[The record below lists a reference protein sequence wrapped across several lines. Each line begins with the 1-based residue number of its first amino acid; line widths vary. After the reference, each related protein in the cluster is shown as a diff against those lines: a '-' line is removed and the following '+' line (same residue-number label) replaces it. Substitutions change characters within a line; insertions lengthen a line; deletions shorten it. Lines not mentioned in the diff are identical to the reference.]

1 MTQIWHPW
9 TEWECYAAGMF
20 DAETIISP
28 EEARMAYASF
38 LRDIPRFV
46 SAMELVMRK
55 WPKSCEHFLTNPN
68 MNRVAWLGQAA
79 MCIETGLS
87 RRHRGGFMLLTNKER
102 ADANKAAQRAL
113 DKWLKEHAQ
122 KNRPVRERM
131 AQPGIFN

>member
-38 LRDIPRFV
+38 LRDIPRFMA
-46 SAMELVMRK
+46 AMDLVMLR
-55 WPKSCEHFLTNPN
+55 WPKSCEHFLTNPS

-87 RRHRGGFMLLTNKER
+87 RKHRGGFMLLTNKER
-102 ADANKAAQRAL
+102 SDANKAAQSAL

-131 AQPGIFN
+131 AQPRLFD